1 MSKYINIETM
11 EYPRHV
17 GDILLDG
24 NKEKFVKVLEVPAPI
39 VPMYSYAYEDTPEL
53 IDGEWTQRWLV
64 GTMTE
69 EEIEQSK
76 KFEELMK
83 PKSPSEIHS
92 L

>member
-53 IDGEWTQRWLV
+53 VDGIWTQRWIT

-69 EEIEQSK
+69 EEIQKNKE
-76 KFEELMK
+76 FEESIK
-83 PKSPSEIHS
+83 PKVVDTSI
-92 L
+92 

>member
-11 EYPRHV
+11 EYPRHI

-24 NKEKFVKVLEVPAPI
+24 NTEKFVKVLEVPAPI

-53 IDGEWTQRWLV
+53 IDGEWTQKWLV

-69 EEIEQSK
+69 EEIQQNK
-76 KFEELMK
+76 DFEESMK
-83 PKSPSEIHS
+83 PVVVDTTN
-92 L
+92 